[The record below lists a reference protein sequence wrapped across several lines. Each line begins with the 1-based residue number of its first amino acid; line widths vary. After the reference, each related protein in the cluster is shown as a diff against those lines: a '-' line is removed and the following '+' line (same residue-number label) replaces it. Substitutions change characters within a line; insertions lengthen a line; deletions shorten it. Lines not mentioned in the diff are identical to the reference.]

1 MEVLNRPVTEVTA
14 EVEETN
20 EVNDSINTGAIS
32 KDEIRSALGAMK
44 SGTAPGIDNLTADLL
59 RADIKCPG

>member
-1 MEVLNRPVTEVTA
+1 MEVLNRPVTEVNA

-20 EVNDSINTGAIS
+20 EVNDSINTGAVS

-44 SGTAPGIDNLTADLL
+44 WHGT
-59 RADIKCPG
+59 RYR